1 MDYQKRIEEIGQG
14 KKPSK
19 KLAAVIED
27 YEAMNVVIA
36 DLEEEIRNEEDDE
49 AIAEKQADLDNMLDQ
64 RKAIERE
71 LEKAL
76 KGWEAGLA
84 KVENM
89 RNVKKSKEAPAP
101 VAVTPAAAA
110 PSPTPKPVQS
120 VVAEEVV
127 VEKKS
132 GYGWLV
138 FGGIALI
145 LTLGAVNVM
154 KEK

>member
-36 DLEEEIRNEEDDE
+36 DLEEEIRNEDDDE
-49 AIAEKQADLDNMLDQ
+49 AIAEKQADLDNMFDQ
-64 RKAIERE
+64 RKAIEKE

-89 RNVKKSKEAPAP
+89 RNVKKTKD
-101 VAVTPAAAA
+101 VAQPAAATPAVNTSA
-110 PSPTPKPVQS
+110 PAPKPVQS

>member
-19 KLAAVIED
+19 KLAVVTED

-36 DLEEEIRNEEDDE
+36 DLEEEIRNEQDEE
-49 AIAEKQADLDNMLDQ
+49 AIAEKQADLDNMFDQ
-64 RKAIERE
+64 RKAIEKE

-101 VAVTPAAAA
+101 IAVTPAAVA